1 VVAAALAERAGDI
14 SLKIAQVEHAGQ
26 NTMGEFIYEG
36 ITCTETEVL
45 PAVTVDELAAK
56 MLWLTSM

>member
-1 VVAAALAERAGDI
+1 MPRQNHDI